1 MTNNTAGAI
10 LGFLGMAGLVV
21 LTGIITAISLVQ

>member
-1 MTNNTAGAI
+1 MTNIIGSI
-10 LGFLGMAGLVV
+10 LEVWGMVGLVV

>member
-1 MTNNTAGAI
+1 MTNNMAGAI

-21 LTGIITAISLVQ
+21 LSGIIVAISLLQ